1 MPEDEG
7 LQRFRLFEGADVLAL
22 EVLDEG
28 DLDHL
33 VVGDVADDGRHL
45 RELQPDRGL
54 VAPLAGHDLEPAPP
68 LPHDQGLE
76 DALLRDGRHELGEVA
91 HDLPGLVGIGVDLVD
106 GDHAAEGSA
115 GGSGQGLHVVLI
127 VAHLDRARESSSR
140 HDQ

>member
-7 LQRFRLFEGADVLAL
+7 LQRLRLFERADVLAL

-33 VVGDVADDGRHL
+33 VVRDVADDDRNLG
-45 RELQPDRGL
+45 ELQPDRGL

-68 LPHDQGLE
+68 LPHDKGLE
-76 DALLRDGRHELGEVA
+76 NALLRDRGHELGQVA
-91 HDLPGLVGIGVDLVD
+91 HDLPRLVGIGVDLVD
-106 GDHAAEGSA
+106 GDHAAEGHA
-115 GGSGQGLHVVLI
+115 RGSGQGLHVVLI
-127 VAHLDRARESSSR
+127 VAHLDCARESSSR